1 MHLMVDEVCP
11 LTRGLRDVL
20 ELLRPTE
27 REKQRLEILNR
38 KVYSSKELAM
48 KEMNEYSEAFYKEH
62 DRMWGPKTGYVSLI

>member
-1 MHLMVDEVCP
+1 MVEP
-11 LTRGLRDVL
+11 
-20 ELLRPTE
+20 RPTE